1 MRTVVVVYHHEEGQ
15 WWAESP
21 EPGLEGFVVGGPTLD
36 EARHRAQDGLEF
48 YLDEGRIRIDE
59 RFDSSSIVTLLDV
72 RDTTWAVSISAPTER
87 ATRAVIQSHP
97 APVRLPRSVRPA

>member
-21 EPGLEGFVVGGPTLD
+21 ESGLEGFVAGGPTLD
-36 EARHRAQDGLEF
+36 EARHQAQEGLEF
-48 YLDEGRIRIDE
+48 YLKARVRIDE

-72 RDTTWAVSISAPTER
+72 TDTSWSISAPTER
-87 ATRAVIQSHP
+87 GRRTGIQLHP
-97 APVRLPRSVRPA
+97 APVRLPMSARSA

>member
-21 EPGLEGFVVGGPTLD
+21 EPGLEGFVAGGPTLD
-36 EARHRAQDGLEF
+36 EARHQAQEGLEF
-48 YLDEGRIRIDE
+48 YLEEQVKVDE

-72 RDTTWAVSISAPTER
+72 RDTSWSISAPTER
-87 ATRAVIQSHP
+87 ATRTSIRSHP
-97 APVRLPRSVRPA
+97 APVRLPRLARPA